1 MRAVRAA
8 GALLAVLA
16 FGAGCQPQ
24 AAQPVKT
31 PAASSTPAAAVPP
44 SPAPY
49 TVAIVDL
56 GTVFKAHRR
65 WPELSA
71 LHQKIETLQYRLA
84 NPPAPPPMPQPDL
97 SGDLQTEADRLMAGV
112 REEMKALEQQARAR
126 LEVFANELKAEHEG
140 NLAEKQRQLN
150 AELQRVVE
158 AKRDELQVELEKFE
172 VATMA
177 EYRIPLLNLRL
188 KADVVGVTNEEEAKK
203 LNAEAERLGTERD
216 GKIRAKAQTLAKTLE
231 DFQKAKTADAEAQFK
246 TMISAA
252 EEEGNAKIAVKEAE
266 ERAAL
271 EVAAKEREAAVRNAM
286 EERRRMLIGGTE
298 QHAREAQERYR
309 KQMQAEGARL
319 QAELQ
324 ELTGQR
330 LRLED
335 SVLAEI
341 KIEIAT
347 LAQQR
352 KVDAVL
358 IQSVASV
365 NAIDLTQD
373 VITRLKR
380 Q

>member
-1 MRAVRAA
+1 MHAVRAA
-8 GALLAVLA
+8 GVLLAALA
-16 FGAGCQPQ
+16 LVAGCGLQ
-24 AAQPVKT
+24 AAQPVRTSSATPT
-31 PAASSTPAAAVPP
+31 PASVAPP

-56 GTVFKAHRR
+56 PALLRAHRR

-84 NPPAPPPMPQPDL
+84 NPPAPPPLPQPDM
-97 SGDLQTEADRLMAGV
+97 SGELQAEADRLMAGV

-126 LEVFANELKAEHEG
+126 LEDYANELKAEQEG
-140 NLAEKQRQLN
+140 KLAEKQRQLN
-150 AELQRVVE
+150 TELQRVVE

-172 VATMA
+172 LTTMA

-188 KADVVGVTNEEEAKK
+188 KADVVGVTNEEEGKK
-203 LNAEAERLGTERD
+203 LNAEAERLATERD
-216 GKIRAKAQTLAKTLE
+216 GKIRTKAQTLGKTLE
-231 DFQKAKTADAEAQFK
+231 EFQKAKTADAEAQFK
-246 TMISAA
+246 TLIAAA
-252 EEEGNAKIAVKEAE
+252 EEEGNTKIRAKEAE

-271 EVAAKEREAAVRNAM
+271 EVAAKEREASVRNAM
-286 EERRRMLIGGTE
+286 EERRRLLVGGTE
-298 QHAREAQERYR
+298 QQSREAQERYR
-309 KQMQAEGARL
+309 KQLQAEGTRL

-358 IQSVASV
+358 IHSVASV
-365 NAIDLTQD
+365 NAIDLTPD